1 MTNIT
6 RLNKTF
12 QKDQK
17 LRSSELNSITEKI
30 DDVISKIGEVITY
43 INTLN
48 DLEGDGGSETDSISE
63 STIKSWIA
71 DAIA

>member
-1 MTNIT
+1 
-6 RLNKTF
+6 
-12 QKDQK
+12 
-17 LRSSELNSITEKI
+17 
-30 DDVISKIGEVITY
+30 VISKIGEVITY
-43 INTLN
+43 INALN